1 MSLNEAFP
9 KNMIGKTVKFD
20 VQPYSRGEG
29 KIVVCEPRRIKN
41 VRMIDPTHGTMLV
54 EYDVYDIEVAVE
66 EGSEVGALWGGV
78 PVASTVRETKGRV
91 VSVTG
96 VTKRQLQSATAYG
109 ETIVIARC
117 G

>member
-9 KNMIGKTVKFD
+9 KNMIGKSVKFD
-20 VQPYSRGEG
+20 VQPYERGEG
-29 KIVVCEPRRIKN
+29 KIVECVPRRIKG
-41 VRMIDPTHGTMLV
+41 VKMQDPTHGTMIV
-54 EYDVYDIEVAVE
+54 EYDVYDIRVEIE
-66 EGSEVGALWGGV
+66 EGSETGALWGGV
-78 PVASTVRETKGRV
+78 PVATTVRETKGKV
-91 VSVTG
+91 SSVTG